1 MGLKAL
7 TSESTISSQ
16 YLYKGRILNL
26 RLDTVQLSNGITS
39 KREIIEHGQ
48 AVVIAP
54 IDGDGNV
61 IMVRQYRKAVEKV
74 LLELPAGG
82 LNEGEDPQVAAAREL
97 EEETGYTAGKLQR
110 LGGFYLAPG
119 YSSEYIHLFLAT
131 DLTKGQPHPE
141 EDEQVEAVSVPLSNI
156 PGLLAVE
163 EIQDAKSVAGLLQVM
178 VLSKSDTLKWPF

>member
-1 MGLKAL
+1 M

-16 YLYKGRILNL
+16 YIYQGRILNL

-39 KREIIEHGQ
+39 QREIIEHGQ

-82 LNEGEDPQVAAAREL
+82 VNEGEDPQVAAAREL
-97 EEETGYTAGKLQR
+97 EEETGYTVRTLQR

-131 DLTKGQPHPE
+131 DLTKGQPRPE
-141 EDEQVEAVSVPLSNI
+141 EDEQVETVAVPLSSV
-156 PGLLAVE
+156 PALLAAE
-163 EIQDAKSVAGLLQVM
+163 EIQDARSIAGLLQVM
-178 VLSKSDTLKWPF
+178 VFSKSDT